1 MLDKKTFLND
11 IYMTDPVLSLFQ
23 SYLSDASTKDEN
35 IWYNQIVPQTDK
47 SQPNQITTNRR
58 KESAILQKK
67 PPYQKDC
74 KNCRQFTKTCLYTC
88 KQKLPFF
95 HYANSDSYM
104 EQYRENC
111 SSVAKN
117 KLKLNAD
124 EKRLTYHAP
133 LIFIGTP
140 PIALNQ

>member
-1 MLDKKTFLND
+1 
-11 IYMTDPVLSLFQ
+11 MTDPVLSLFQ
-23 SYLSDASTKDEN
+23 SYLSGASTKNEN
-35 IWYNQIVPQTDK
+35 IWYNEIVPHTEK
-47 SQPNQITTNRR
+47 SQLNQITTNKR

-67 PPYQKDC
+67 PSYQKDC

-111 SSVAKN
+111 SSVARN

-133 LIFIGTP
+133 LISIGTP
-140 PIALNQ
+140 ALALNQ

>member
-1 MLDKKTFLND
+1 MV
-11 IYMTDPVLSLFQ
+11 YMTDPVLSLLQ
-23 SYLSDASTKDEN
+23 ANLTSYSSHACEN
-35 IWYNQIVPQTDK
+35 IWYNEIVPQTNK
-47 SQPNQITTNRR
+47 SKLNQITRNRE
-58 KESAILQKK
+58 KESVILQKK
-67 PPYQKDC
+67 LSYQKDC

-88 KQKLPFF
+88 KRKLPFF

-111 SSVAKN
+111 SSVARN

-133 LIFIGTP
+133 LISIDTP
-140 PIALNQ
+140 AITSDQ